1 MASSQQMKVSVAVN
15 MNGNLSSKSRQ
26 YANSVQQMSAKSKA
40 ALRAMRT
47 SVISTS
53 AAINSAG
60 NRALMGVVGAGY
72 AFNRT
77 FISTARQAE
86 RFKLQMDALF
96 KTEGSAKMMAW
107 AKKNAKD
114 TVLELDD
121 VIGAMIRLKA
131 YGQNPIQLLPTLE
144 DEAAM
149 RGWTSEQFNAVVDAI
164 GKMFADSKISDEY
177 NDVLTDK
184 GMSLLPL
191 LEQATG
197 KSQADLT
204 KMMGKGKLGVDAIR
218 LAFKQMAVESKGASA
233 QAMSGIN
240 GMISNA
246 SDNWS
251 DFQRRLMDAGV
262 TEELKAQLAPLL
274 ADYDKAEASGGIDK
288 TAQSGA
294 QAMIRIIRETSA
306 AARGLYS
313 TLSKVVA
320 LLDKGAQILGGWE
333 NTAKILAGVWA
344 ANKAAR
350 MGYKAFEVG
359 RGAFNIGRGAWTIGK
374 GGVKAGAR
382 GWNRL
387 RGKRGQRVAGVSE
400 AAGIQLPAIGDVQ
413 QVYVTNWPV
422 AGLGEISGT
431 DRKGRKGKRKRGAGR
446 DRSAQVPIIPK
457 KAPVKASPPVTA
469 PVAPTKAPVKTTT
482 PVTPSALKNLPT
494 AAARGG
500 AALARGAGRALPVA
514 GVVLSVAELV
524 TADSAEEAGSAI
536 GSAAGA
542 VIGGTLGSVVPV
554 VGTAIGSVVGSYL
567 GSWLGGMAGNW
578 FDDRDKKSEAAKA
591 AAADKS
597 ASQGGEIKVKVE
609 LADSLKM
616 RSLQTASYGGLG
628 LYTGGMPLW

>member
-164 GKMFADSKISDEY
+164 GKMFADGKISDEY

-294 QAMIRIIRETSA
+294 QAMIRIIREASA

-333 NTAKILAGVWA
+333 NTAKILAGIWA
-344 ANKAAR
+344 ANKAMR
-350 MGYKAFEVG
+350 MGHKAFEVG
-359 RGAFNIGRGAWTIGK
+359 RGAFNITRGAWTIGK

-446 DRSAQVPIIPK
+446 SVQV
-457 KAPVKASPPVTA
+457 
-469 PVAPTKAPVKTTT
+469 PVKTT
-482 PVTPSALKNLPT
+482 PVAKAPARTAAAAPAALKTMPT
-494 AAARGG
+494 TAARGG
-500 AALARGAGRALPVA
+500 AALIRGAGRALPVA
-514 GVVLSVAELV
+514 GAVLSVAELV
-524 TADSAEEAGSAI
+524 TADNAEEAGSAI

-578 FDDRDKKSEAAKA
+578 FDDRDKKSEADKA

-609 LADSLKM
+609 LDDSLKM

>member
-1 MASSQQMKVSVAVN
+1 
-15 MNGNLSSKSRQ
+15 
-26 YANSVQQMSAKSKA
+26 
-40 ALRAMRT
+40 
-47 SVISTS
+47 
-53 AAINSAG
+53 
-60 NRALMGVVGAGY
+60 
-72 AFNRT
+72 
-77 FISTARQAE
+77 
-86 RFKLQMDALF
+86 
-96 KTEGSAKMMAW
+96 
-107 AKKNAKD
+107 
-114 TVLELDD
+114 
-121 VIGAMIRLKA
+121 
-131 YGQNPIQLLPTLE
+131 
-144 DEAAM
+144 
-149 RGWTSEQFNAVVDAI
+149 
-164 GKMFADSKISDEY
+164 
-177 NDVLTDK
+177 
-184 GMSLLPL
+184 
-191 LEQATG
+191 
-197 KSQADLT
+197 
-204 KMMGKGKLGVDAIR
+204 
-218 LAFKQMAVESKGASA
+218 
-233 QAMSGIN
+233 
-240 GMISNA
+240 
-246 SDNWS
+246 
-251 DFQRRLMDAGV
+251 MDAGV

-294 QAMIRIIRETSA
+294 QAMIRIIREASA

-333 NTAKILAGVWA
+333 NTAKILAGIWA
-344 ANKAAR
+344 ANKAMR
-350 MGYKAFEVG
+350 MGHKAFEVG
-359 RGAFNIGRGAWTIGK
+359 RGAFNITRGAWTIGK

-446 DRSAQVPIIPK
+446 SVQV
-457 KAPVKASPPVTA
+457 
-469 PVAPTKAPVKTTT
+469 PVKTT
-482 PVTPSALKNLPT
+482 PVAKAPARTAAAAPAALKTMPT
-494 AAARGG
+494 TAARGG
-500 AALARGAGRALPVA
+500 AALIRGAGRALPVA
-514 GVVLSVAELV
+514 GAVLSVAELV
-524 TADSAEEAGSAI
+524 TADNAEEAGSAI

-578 FDDRDKKSEAAKA
+578 FDDRDKKSEADKA

-609 LADSLKM
+609 LDDSLKM